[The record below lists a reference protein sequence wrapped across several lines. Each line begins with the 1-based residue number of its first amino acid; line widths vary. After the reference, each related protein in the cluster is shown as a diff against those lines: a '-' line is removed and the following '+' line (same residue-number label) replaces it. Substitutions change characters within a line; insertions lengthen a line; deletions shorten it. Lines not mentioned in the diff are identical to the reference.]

1 MVAYWYLQIKG
12 FLRSTGVSDQMNEA
26 RTPDERSPRPDRGP
40 GRRPLLL
47 VLLAV
52 ILAAEAL
59 AMAGVTV
66 WLVVEL
72 LTERP
77 ASYETALAIIVLT
90 AIAAVFLAFV
100 TVHTLRMQPW
110 TRAAGLTWQL
120 LQIVIAVGCFQ
131 GIVADATVGWYL
143 LIPAV
148 LAVLL
153 LFSPPVV
160 AATRRA

>member
-1 MVAYWYLQIKG
+1 M
-12 FLRSTGVSDQMNEA
+12 SDDMNEA
-26 RTPDERSPRPDRGP
+26 RTSGESAAPEGRPGLH
-40 GRRPLLL
+40 RPVL
-47 VLLAV
+47 VVVLAV

-59 AMAGVTV
+59 ALAGLTL
-66 WLVVEL
+66 WLVLEL

-77 ASYETALAIIVLT
+77 ASYETALAILVLS

-110 TRAAGLTWQL
+110 IRAAALTWQL
-120 LQIVIAVGCFQ
+120 LQIVIAIACFQ